1 MVAKGELPMKIIDW
15 RSKIDAIDT
24 AMLHLLNLRTEL
36 ALEVGRL
43 KADEGVA
50 LRVPARE
57 QEILSRMKSLNP
69 GPLAND
75 SVAKI
80 YQVILANRSRRKS
93 STAMAERRTGRE
105 AGGRR
110 VRTIVTRRGDRRDEM
125 KVAKNAR
132 VAFQGERGAFSEE
145 AAMKLLGED
154 IVLVPRPTF
163 EAAFSAIDDAVADY
177 ILAPIE
183 NSLAGS
189 VHRSFDLLVDSRL
202 NILAEVI
209 IPIAHNLI
217 AAPGGSL
224 EDLAIVESH
233 PVALAQCEQFF
244 SAHPR
249 LKRIAT
255 EDTAGSVREVVRAGD
270 RTRAAIAGRRAA
282 EIYGGVILQEH
293 LEDNRENYTRF
304 LLLSPSSAE
313 PENADKLSLV
323 FQLDHRPGAL
333 YHALEPFARRNL
345 NLMKIESRPVHGSPW
360 QYRFY
365 LDLQAS
371 RRDPEVAA
379 ALRELEK
386 LVVELRILGS
396 YVSAPRSDSG
406 KSQPSART

>member
-1 MVAKGELPMKIIDW
+1 
-15 RSKIDAIDT
+15 
-24 AMLHLLNLRTEL
+24 
-36 ALEVGRL
+36 
-43 KADEGVA
+43 
-50 LRVPARE
+50 
-57 QEILSRMKSLNP
+57 
-69 GPLAND
+69 
-75 SVAKI
+75 
-80 YQVILANRSRRKS
+80 
-93 STAMAERRTGRE
+93 
-105 AGGRR
+105 
-110 VRTIVTRRGDRRDEM
+110 M
-125 KVAKNAR
+125 KVEKNAR

-145 AAMKLLGED
+145 AAVKLLGEE
-154 IVLVPRPTF
+154 ISLVPRPTF
-163 EAAFSAIDDAVADY
+163 EAAFSAIRDGVADY

-217 AAPGGSL
+217 AAPGAKF
-224 EDLAIVESH
+224 EELAVVESH

-255 EDTAGSVREVVRAGD
+255 EDTAGSVREVVRSGD
-270 RTRAAIAGRRAA
+270 HSRAAIAGRRAA
-282 EIYGGVILQEH
+282 EIYGGVILREH

-304 LLLSPSSAE
+304 LLLSESAAV

-333 YHALEPFARRNL
+333 YHALEPFARRNV

-379 ALRELEK
+379 ALRELEG
-386 LVVELRILGS
+386 LVVDLRILGS
-396 YVSAPRSDSG
+396 YVSAPRSDSNRSDST
-406 KSQPSART
+406 KS